1 MRNGSLKSP
10 EVLDATGLRFAVVAA
25 RWNSR
30 FTDRLL
36 AGALRALRDA
46 GAKKGDVS
54 VVRVPGSF
62 ELISA
67 CRRAAAGGSVSAIVS
82 LGCLIR
88 GETPHF
94 DVLANSVASALA
106 HLNATQDVP
115 ISFGVLT
122 CDNEK
127 QARARS
133 GGAAGHAGI
142 EAAEAA
148 IEMARMRR
156 GAIPARTRRAPG
168 PVR

>member
-10 EVLDATGLRFAVVAA
+10 EGLDATGLRFAVVAA

-36 AGALRALRDA
+36 AGALKTLRGA
-46 GAKKGDVS
+46 GARKGDVS

-67 CRRAAAGGSVSAIVS
+67 CRRAASAGNVSAVVS

-94 DVLANSVASALA
+94 DVLAHSVASALA

-122 CDNEK
+122 CDNER
-127 QARARS
+127 QARARA
-133 GGAAGHAGI
+133 GGSAGHAGV

-148 IEMARMRR
+148 IEMARLREDS
-156 GAIPARTRRAPG
+156 
-168 PVR
+168 

>member
-1 MRNGSLKSP
+1 MRNRSLKSP
-10 EVLDATGLRFAVVAA
+10 GGLDATGLRFAVVAA

-36 AGALRALRDA
+36 SGAVRALRSA
-46 GAKKGDVS
+46 GARTADVS

-67 CRRAAAGGSVSAIVS
+67 CRRAAANGKVSAVVS

-94 DVLANSVASALA
+94 DVLAHSVASALA
-106 HLNATQDVP
+106 HLNASQDVP

-127 QARARS
+127 QARDRS
-133 GGAAGHAGI
+133 GGKAGHAGV

-148 IEMARMRR
+148 IEMARLMKE
-156 GAIPARTRRAPG
+156 AR
-168 PVR
+168 